1 MFLAASRWPQS
12 TAESLMGTA
21 SKTGDTMN
29 ETVLKLVAEIIK
41 AAAAG
46 IEVALLGG
54 TLEEALA
61 LSIEKLAD
69 ARAAMKFIDY
79 KGGM

>member
-1 MFLAASRWPQS
+1 MD
-12 TAESLMGTA
+12 TA
-21 SKTGDTMN
+21 SKMGVMMN
-29 ETVLKLVAEIIK
+29 DTVLKLVAEIIK

-69 ARAAMKFIDY
+69 ARASQKFVEY
-79 KGGM
+79 KGNK